1 MATRTLITGEDLLHL
16 PDNGK
21 RYEVVQGELRE
32 MSPPGME
39 HGERAVRI
47 GRLLDEFVEAH
58 ELGRVG
64 VESGFYLARNPDTVR
79 GPDAFFVSKERL
91 ALDVEVIGFCE
102 VIPDLVVEVISPGD
116 TFTEVM
122 EKVQEYLEA
131 GVRLVW
137 VVDSRRR
144 AVVVYPGG
152 HTLAETDTLTG
163 GDVLPGFAVPVARLF
178 RRRHL

>member
-1 MATRTLITGEDLLHL
+1 MATPTVMTGEDLLRM
-16 PDNGK
+16 PGNGK
-21 RYEVVQGELRE
+21 YYELVQGKLRQV
-32 MSPPGME
+32 SPPGME

-47 GRLLDEFVEAH
+47 GRLLDEFVEDH

-64 VESGFYLARNPDTVR
+64 VESGFYLNRNPDTVR

-91 ALDVEVIGFCE
+91 PLDVEVVGFCE
-102 VIPDLVVEVISPGD
+102 VMPDLVVEVVSPGD

-122 EKVQEYLEA
+122 EKVQEYLDA

-144 AVVVYPGG
+144 ALLVYPGG
-152 HTLAETDTLTG
+152 YMLAEKDTLTG
-163 GDVLPGFAVPVARLF
+163 GEVLPGFAVPIVRLF
-178 RRRHL
+178 RRRQR

>member
-1 MATRTLITGEDLLHL
+1 MATQTAMTGEDLWRLS
-16 PDNGK
+16 DSGK
-21 RYEVVQGELRE
+21 YYELVQGELRQ

-47 GRLLDEFVEAH
+47 GRLLDEFVEEH

-91 ALDVEVIGFCE
+91 PLEVEVVGFCE
-102 VIPDLVVEVISPGD
+102 VLPDLVVEVVSPGD

-122 EKVQEYLEA
+122 EKVQEYLAA

-137 VVDSRRR
+137 VVDSRRH
-144 AVVVYPGG
+144 VVLVYPGG

-163 GDVLPGFAVPVARLF
+163 GEVLPGFTVPVTRLF
-178 RRRHL
+178 RRRRL